1 MVALEGQVD
10 LVDSV
15 GNRAVENL
23 NDANTVVGAVGENG
37 VGVGDAV
44 EGNVS
49 DDLQVIMSFAAGAF
63 LVGVN
68 HACKPV
74 HSAHPFLYW
83 RLCLMVGW
91 VWRQSFERAPRVQ
104 ARSPFRLGRCCRR
117 SAGTFDGKPRGGG
130 KRSHPIA
137 FGGGLFRPLTLRPFG
152 RALSGWFRKNFF
164 RSSFRVSSSRFKAVR
179 MGFVRV
185 VSKKASAFPSR
196 VVLSH
201 FKWRGVGFGG
211 TCSKIICGRDE

>member
-1 MVALEGQVD
+1 MRANQFIVHILSYIGGYASW
-10 LVDSV
+10 SV
-15 GNRAVENL
+15 GS
-23 NDANTVVGAVGENG
+23 
-37 VGVGDAV
+37 GDSRLRERRGYRRGRRSV
-44 EGNVS
+44 WGG
-49 DDLQVIMSFAAGAF
+49 AAGSGF
-63 LVGVN
+63 
-68 HACKPV
+68 
-74 HSAHPFLYW
+74 
-83 RLCLMVGW
+83 
-91 VWRQSFERAPRVQ
+91 
-104 ARSPFRLGRCCRR
+104 RR

-201 FKWRGVGFGG
+201 FKWRGVVFGG